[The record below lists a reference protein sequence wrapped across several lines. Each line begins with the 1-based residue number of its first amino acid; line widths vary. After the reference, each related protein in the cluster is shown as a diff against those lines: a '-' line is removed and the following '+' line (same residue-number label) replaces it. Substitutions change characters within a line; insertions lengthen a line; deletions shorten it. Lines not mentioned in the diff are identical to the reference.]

1 MLLRLNYLSQ
11 PHQNL
16 GDELWG
22 IFLSAHQILA
32 KSVNRNGR
40 YGFSK
45 SRPIFP
51 KKGLVLVKIVLWLN
65 CAYPSYQILFNKI

>member
-1 MLLRLNYLSQ
+1 MFFFGKNAVTASRNSIFSRLNYLSQ

-51 KKGLVLVKIVLWLN
+51 KKGLVLVKIVL
-65 CAYPSYQILFNKI
+65 